1 MPSTIH
7 NAQTGEH
14 ITFLPGEGDVLR
26 MRFVI
31 DGGGLVAAEHLHPEQ
46 EERFE
51 VVTGTLR
58 VRMNGREREVH
69 AGERIVVPAG
79 VPHAWWN
86 TSSAEHAEVRIDLEP
101 ALESKAFFETLFQMV
116 EDGHTKSGMPRNPV
130 RLAVLAQRFRREV
143 QGVPAE
149 GHPLGKLP
157 APVLRGLIRV
167 MALAGRVLGY
177 RAEPREPDAT
187 SGVFV

>member
-14 ITFLPGEGDVLR
+14 ITFLPDGGDVLR

-31 DGGGLVAAEHLHPEQ
+31 DGGGLVAAEHFHPEQ

-58 VRMNGREREVH
+58 MRMYDQEREIR
-69 AGERIVVPAG
+69 AGERVIVPAG
-79 VPHAWWN
+79 VAHAWWKA
-86 TSSAEHAEVRIDLEP
+86 SSAKPADVRIDLEP
-101 ALESKAFFETLFQMV
+101 ALESRAFFETLFQMV
-116 EDGHTKSGMPRNPV
+116 QDGHTKDGMPRNPV
-130 RLAVLAQRFRREV
+130 RLAVLAQRYRREV

-149 GHPLGKLP
+149 GDPLGKPP

-177 RAEPREPDAT
+177 RA
-187 SGVFV
+187 

>member
-1 MPSTIH
+1 
-7 NAQTGEH
+7 
-14 ITFLPGEGDVLR
+14 
-26 MRFVI
+26 
-31 DGGGLVAAEHLHPEQ
+31 
-46 EERFE
+46 
-51 VVTGTLR
+51 
-58 VRMNGREREVH
+58 
-69 AGERIVVPAG
+69 
-79 VPHAWWN
+79 
-86 TSSAEHAEVRIDLEP
+86 
-101 ALESKAFFETLFQMV
+101 V

>member
-1 MPSTIH
+1 MAGTIH

-14 ITFLPGEGDVLR
+14 ITFLPDGGDVLR

-31 DGGGLVAAEHLHPEQ
+31 DGGGLVAAEHFHPEQ

-58 VRMNGREREVH
+58 MRLYDQEREVR
-69 AGERIVVPAG
+69 AGERVVVRPG

-86 TSSAEHAEVRIDLEP
+86 ASSTESADVRIDLEP
-101 ALESKAFFETLFQMV
+101 ALESRAFFETLFQMV
-116 EDGHTKSGMPRNPV
+116 QDGYTKDGMPRNPV
-130 RLAVLAQRFRREV
+130 RLAVLADRYHREV

-149 GHPLGKLP
+149 GSPLAKLP
-157 APVLRGLIRV
+157 ASALRRLLRV
-167 MALAGRVLGY
+167 MALIGRVLGY
-177 RAEPREPDAT
+177 RAEPQ
-187 SGVFV
+187 

>member
-14 ITFLPGEGDVLR
+14 ITFLPDEGDVLR
-26 MRFVI
+26 MRFLI

-58 VRMNGREREVH
+58 MRLDGQEREAH
-69 AGERIVVPAG
+69 AGERVVVPAG

-86 TSSAEHAEVRIDLEP
+86 SSSAEPAEVRIDLEP
-101 ALESKAFFETLFQMV
+101 ALESRAFFETLFQMV
-116 EDGHTKSGMPRNPV
+116 EDGHTKGGMPRNPV
-130 RLAVLAQRFRREV
+130 RLAVLAHRYRREV
-143 QGVPAE
+143 QGVPA
-149 GHPLGKLP
+149 GGDPLGKLP
-157 APVLRGLIRV
+157 TPVLRGLIRA
-167 MALAGRVLGY
+167 MALAGRVVGL
-177 RAEPREPDAT
+177 RAEPR
-187 SGVFV
+187 

>member
-14 ITFLPGEGDVLR
+14 ITFLSADGDVLQ

-31 DGGGLVAAEHLHPEQ
+31 DGGGLVAAEHFHPEQ

-58 VRMNGREREVH
+58 MRLNGQEREVQ
-69 AGERIVVPAG
+69 AGERVVVPAG
-79 VPHAWWN
+79 VAHAWWN
-86 TSSAEHAEVRIDLEP
+86 TSLTESAEVRIDLEP
-101 ALESKAFFETLFQMV
+101 ALESRAFFETLFQMV
-116 EDGHTKSGMPRNPV
+116 EDGHTKGGMPRNPV
-130 RLAVLAQRFRREV
+130 RLAVLAQRYHREV

-149 GHPLGKLP
+149 GDPLGKLP
-157 APVLRGLIRV
+157 APVLRGLVRV
-167 MALAGRVLGY
+167 MALAGRVFGY
-177 RAEPREPDAT
+177 RAEPR
-187 SGVFV
+187 

>member
-14 ITFLPGEGDVLR
+14 ITFLPDDGDVLR

-31 DGGGLVAAEHLHPEQ
+31 DGGGLVAAEHFHPEQ

-58 VRMNGREREVH
+58 MRLNGEEREVQ
-69 AGERIVVPAG
+69 AGERVVVPAG

-86 TSSAEHAEVRIDLEP
+86 ASPAEPASVRIDLEP

-116 EDGHTKSGMPRNPV
+116 QDGHTKDGIPRNPV
-130 RLAVLAQRFRREV
+130 RLAVLADRYHREV

-149 GHPLGKLP
+149 GDPLGKLP
-157 APVLRGLIRV
+157 ASALRRLLRV
-167 MALAGRVLGY
+167 MALIGRVLGY
-177 RAEPREPDAT
+177 RAEPR
-187 SGVFV
+187 